1 MRCQSELPCKDAQNG
16 VQYYEDSLG
25 SPCPKGKKLTLRCV
39 LRGLV
44 AAFEQ
49 IRAPLTGSGQG
60 LFLLPLVNG
69 GVVSAEEHVGDFP
82 AVVFGG
88 PRVDRGGKKAV
99 LEAVAEG
106 ARLVANHA
114 RHEANQR
121 VGEDGGREFAAA
133 EDVIANADFEGD
145 DMVAQALVDAF
156 VVAADHQQ
164 VAGERQLIHTAL
176 LELLAV
182 GGEEDDL
189 VVGTLSLQGG
199 DGVVEGLHGE
209 HHACRR
215 AKGRVVHFFVLVGAP
230 LPQVVHVHLDQTFFD
245 ASFHDAL

>member
-1 MRCQSELPCKDAQNG
+1 MRCQSGLPNEVAQIG

-39 LRGLV
+39 LCGIV
-44 AAFEQ
+44 VAFEQ
-49 IRAPLTGSGQG
+49 IGATLAGSGKR

-82 AVVFGG
+82 AVVFGRA
-88 PRVDRGGKKAV
+88 RVDWGCEKAV
-99 LEAVAEG
+99 LEAVAQG

-114 RHEANQR
+114 GDEADQR
-121 VGEDGGREFAAA
+121 VGEDGRREFAAA
-133 EDVIANADFEGD
+133 EDVIADADLEGD
-145 DMVAQALVDAF
+145 HVVAQALVDAF

-164 VAGERQLIHTAL
+164 VAGERQLVHASL

-189 VVGTLSLQGG
+189 VVGAFGLQGR

-209 HHACRR
+209 HHACGR
-215 AKGRVVHFFVLVGAP
+215 AEGRVVHFFVLVGAP
-230 LPQVVHVHLDQTFFD
+230 LTQVVHVHLDQPLFD
-245 ASFHDAL
+245 ASLDDAF